1 MEGVFMAARIL
12 VTGATGTV
20 GSSLTRELAE
30 KGIEVRA
37 AIHDPVKAGLVK
49 MENVETVALDYSK
62 PKTVEAALDDIV
74 KLYLLTPFVPDQVEI
89 ARMLVDGAKRAGVK
103 YIVKQSGMGAE
114 VTPGIT
120 VGRLHRQAEEY
131 IEESGIPH
139 TFLRPNFFMQNFI
152 NYFGTPIR
160 TEGRL
165 RLPIGDGKVSYVDA
179 RDVAAVGAR
188 VLTEDGHQGLVYNI
202 TGPEP
207 LSLYEVAGILT
218 KVLGRKIEYEDAPE
232 GTARTM
238 MKGAGMD
245 DWAVDATMELHG
257 ICKAGFASGVFNS
270 VEDITG
276 NPSTTFE
283 KFVRDNAGL
292 FE

>member
-1 MEGVFMAARIL
+1 MAAKIL

-30 KGIEVRA
+30 KSIEVRA
-37 AIHDPVKAGLVK
+37 AIHDPIKAGLVK
-49 MENVETVALDYSK
+49 TENVETVPLDYSK
-62 PKTVEAALDDIV
+62 PKTVDAALDGIV

-89 ARMLVDGAKRAGVK
+89 ARMLVDGAKKAGVK

-114 VTPGIT
+114 VEPGIT
-120 VGRLHRQAEEY
+120 VGRLHREAEKY
-131 IEESGIPH
+131 IEESGIPYA
-139 TFLRPNFFMQNFI
+139 FLRPNFFMQNFI
-152 NYFGTPIR
+152 NYFGASIR

-188 VLTEDGHQGLVYNI
+188 VLTEDGHQGLVHTI

-207 LSLYEVAGILT
+207 LSLYEVAG
-218 KVLGRKIEYEDAPE
+218 VLSRVLSRKIEYEDAPE
-232 GTARTM
+232 ASARTT

-245 DWAVDATMELHG
+245 DWAVDALMELHG

-276 NPSTTFE
+276 NPPTTFE
-283 KFVRDNAGL
+283 KFARDNAGL